1 MIEKFV
7 IKHSLVDELVKSLE
21 LLKLAN
27 FKASEDVATVNGF
40 QTANILDFLST
51 KCLIDE
57 VLEDITKQKK
67 VMCTHVHLI
76 EYLFGGYQLEH
87 DHKGT
92 EDYSFILYLNDSDGD
107 TVFASGER
115 VTPKKGQLIYF
126 KSDML
131 HSAEKSNLGKK
142 IAVGAL
148 VKRSGD
154 D

>member
-7 IKHSLVDELVKSLE
+7 IKHSLVDELVKSLD

-51 KCLIDE
+51 KSLIDE

-92 EDYSFILYLNDSDGD
+92 EDYS
-107 TVFASGER
+107 VFASGER